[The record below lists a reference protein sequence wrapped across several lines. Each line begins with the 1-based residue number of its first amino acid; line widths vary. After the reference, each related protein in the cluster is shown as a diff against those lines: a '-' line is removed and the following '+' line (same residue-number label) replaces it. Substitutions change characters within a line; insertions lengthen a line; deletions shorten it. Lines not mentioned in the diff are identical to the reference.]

1 MSSEKRPPTVDDIR
15 RLLAELDPASIW
27 RPVLGPDGGRIVAA
41 GDGREIPELD
51 EYIGNLDLAGKTVA
65 DLGCN
70 LGYFAFLARRRGA
83 VKTLG
88 LDIDPEVI
96 RVATA
101 IARLHDAPDV
111 AFLACDFLRVVPETP
126 CDVAMLID
134 FIGRQIIAKGR
145 VKAVVAAA
153 RNWAS
158 REIFFTLRPVY
169 ALDDLPVDQ
178 AALEGLYPGFVRDDA
193 FYLAEF
199 VAHELGPKWTLT
211 CLPNCS
217 FALSPTQ
224 RRYKA
229 ALLFTKIPD

>member
-1 MSSEKRPPTVDDIR
+1 MSSQNRQPTIDDIR

-27 RPVLGPDGGRIVAA
+27 RPVLGPDGTRIAAA

-51 EYIGNLDLAGKTVA
+51 AYIGNLELNGKTVA

-70 LGYFAFLARRRGA
+70 LGYFAFLAKRRGA
-83 VKTLG
+83 GKTLG
-88 LDIDPEVI
+88 LDIDPDVV
-96 RVATA
+96 RVASA

-111 AFLACDFLRVVPETP
+111 TFVACDFLRVVPETP
-126 CDVAMLID
+126 CDLAMLID

-145 VKAVVAAA
+145 VRAVVAAA

-169 ALDDLPVDQ
+169 ALDDLPVSRET
-178 AALEGLYPGFVRDDA
+178 LESLYPGFVHDDA

-199 VAHELGPKWTLT
+199 VAHELGPRWSLA
-211 CLPNCS
+211 CLPNGS
-217 FALSPTQ
+217 FAVSPTQ
-224 RRYKA
+224 RRFKA

>member
-1 MSSEKRPPTVDDIR
+1 MPQQNRQPTADDIR
-15 RLLAELDPASIW
+15 SLLAELDPASIW
-27 RPVLGPDGGRIVAA
+27 RPVLGPDGERIAAA

-70 LGYFAFLARRRGA
+70 LGYFAFLAKRRGA
-83 VKTLG
+83 VRTLG
-88 LDIDPEVI
+88 LDIDPDVI
-96 RVATA
+96 RVAAA

-111 AFLACDFLRVVPETP
+111 TFLACDFLRDVPDAP
-126 CDVAMLID
+126 CDLAMLID
-134 FIGRQIIAKGR
+134 FIGRRIIAKGR
-145 VKAVVAAA
+145 VRAVVAAA

-169 ALDDLPVDQ
+169 ALEDLPIDQ
-178 AALEGLYPGFVRDDA
+178 AGLERLYPGFIRDDA

-199 VAHELGPKWTLT
+199 VAHELGTEWALS

>member
-1 MSSEKRPPTVDDIR
+1 MTSQNRQPTADDIR

-27 RPVLGPDGGRIVAA
+27 RPVLGPDGERIAAA

-70 LGYFAFLARRRGA
+70 LGYFAFLAKRRGA
-83 VKTLG
+83 VRTLG
-88 LDIDPEVI
+88 LDIDPDVI
-96 RVATA
+96 RVASA
-101 IARLHDAPDV
+101 IARLHNAPDV
-111 AFLACDFLRVVPETP
+111 DFLACDFLRDVPEAP
-126 CDVAMLID
+126 CDLAMLID
-134 FIGRQIIAKGR
+134 FIGRRIIAKGR
-145 VKAVVAAA
+145 VRAVVAAA

-169 ALDDLPVDQ
+169 ALDDLPVSRDI
-178 AALEGLYPGFVRDDA
+178 LESLYPGFIRDDA

-199 VAHELGPKWTLT
+199 VAHELGAQWTLT

-224 RRYKA
+224 RRFKA

>member
-1 MSSEKRPPTVDDIR
+1 MSSQNSQPTVDDIR

-27 RPVLGPDGGRIVAA
+27 RPVLGPDGTRIAAA

-51 EYIGNLDLAGKTVA
+51 GYIGNLDLIGKTVA

-70 LGYFAFLARRRGA
+70 LGYFAFLAKRRGA
-83 VKTLG
+83 TKTLG
-88 LDIDPEVI
+88 LDIDADVI
-96 RVATA
+96 RAATA
-101 IARLHDAPDV
+101 IARLHNAPDV
-111 AFLACDFLRVVPETP
+111 TFRACDFLRVVPETP
-126 CDVAMLID
+126 CDMAMLID

-169 ALDDLPVDQ
+169 ALTDLPVDQ
-178 AALEGLYPGFVRDDA
+178 ATLEGLYPGFVRDDA

-199 VAHELGPKWTLT
+199 VAHELGVQWTSA